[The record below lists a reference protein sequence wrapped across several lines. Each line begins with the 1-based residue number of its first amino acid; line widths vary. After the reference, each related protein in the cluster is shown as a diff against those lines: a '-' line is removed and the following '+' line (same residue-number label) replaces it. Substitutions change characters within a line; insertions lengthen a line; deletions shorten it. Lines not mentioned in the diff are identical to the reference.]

1 MHISYNCSIS
11 SMGHFL
17 NKSILV
23 LVVIRAL
30 MDQSQAALLMVRF
43 SINMTLDHSYSS

>member
-1 MHISYNCSIS
+1 MHISYYCHIS
-11 SMGHFL
+11 SSGHFL
-17 NKSILV
+17 KESILV

-43 SINMTLDHSYSS
+43 FINMTLDHSYSS

>member
-1 MHISYNCSIS
+1 MHISYYRRIFS
-11 SMGHFL
+11 SGHFL
-17 NKSILV
+17 NESILV
-23 LVVIRAL
+23 LVVIREL